1 MNQGITRRPGKN
13 VCSYVTRHV
22 TLIGSWQ
29 SKHPQLHQSEL
40 PPCIQCTGV
49 RQTRRKMFVHKRK
62 KKSINNQTTEYNEND
77 ENTTVKDL
85 QRRATFK
92 RCVTKRLS
100 FILSVFCLIDQKNS
114 NTGKRSSTKG
124 YF

>member
-1 MNQGITRRPGKN
+1 
-13 VCSYVTRHV
+13 
-22 TLIGSWQ
+22 
-29 SKHPQLHQSEL
+29 
-40 PPCIQCTGV
+40 
-49 RQTRRKMFVHKRK
+49 MFVHKRK

-100 FILSVFCLIDQKNS
+100 FILSVFCRIDQKIV
-114 NTGKRSSTKG
+114 TPGKDLQRRAISELKNGCSIKECVTSALDH
-124 YF
+124 